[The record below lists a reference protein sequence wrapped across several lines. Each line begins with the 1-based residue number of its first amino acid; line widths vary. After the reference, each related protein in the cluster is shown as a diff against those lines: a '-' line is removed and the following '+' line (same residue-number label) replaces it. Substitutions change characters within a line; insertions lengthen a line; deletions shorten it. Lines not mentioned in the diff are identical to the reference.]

1 MLLIFQPRAS
11 SSSSPFKTSALGKT
25 TYFKLSTQ
33 ILILANKAG
42 PQPTVRDSLL
52 FVPTPGNRNQ
62 SPGSQIA
69 SEYFP
74 FPDKTPYLA
83 YVTASGFFPS
93 PFGGGCSYR
102 GSGGH
107 GRWGGEKKK
116 NKPGKSLIWGCLC
129 AGTMQVIG

>member
-42 PQPTVRDSLL
+42 PQPMVRDSLL

-107 GRWGGEKKK
+107 GRWGGEKNPQKQE
-116 NKPGKSLIWGCLC
+116 NHLFGAAFVPGQCK
-129 AGTMQVIG
+129 